1 MQIGELNMGKID
13 LQYTC
18 TVMGNL
24 SGIPIRIYKNG
35 KLAFYHSIVNLPIDP
50 ICINQDAILAIDNHI
65 GYFVNSYFSY
75 YGIVK
80 SGNQKVVIGPT
91 RQIPLSEQEL
101 KEIAFKADVPSSQI
115 DDFVVAMRSIIPMP
129 LESIMQILC
138 VLNHVLNGEKTE
150 LKDVSIFED
159 KQKEMETF
167 IEQSQVDETISSQFD
182 HPNDLHNTISIEN
195 TIQAIVSKGDVQAL
209 KDWVTNA
216 PAVRGGT
223 VAQNQLR
230 QLKNIFIVT
239 ATLVS
244 RAAISGGMDV
254 EDSMSLSD
262 MYIQKCELL
271 KDLSEIINLQYRMVV
286 DYTERVANIRK
297 GKSPTKLALDVA
309 NYVRHHLSEVIT
321 TDAIANELYLSRAY
335 LSSKFKSD
343 TGENLSDFIQKEKIA
358 EAKRLLRYT
367 DKPLISISSYLGF
380 SSQSHF
386 NRVFKSITG
395 KTPKE
400 YRLNG

>member
-1 MQIGELNMGKID
+1 MAKLD

-35 KLAFYHSIVNLPIDP
+35 KLDFYHSLIALPKDP
-50 ICINQDAILAIDNHI
+50 ICVSENDILAVADNV
-65 GYFVNSYFSY
+65 GYFVDENFSY
-75 YGIVK
+75 YGIVNSK
-80 SGNQKVVIGPT
+80 NQKIVIGPT
-91 RQIPLSEQEL
+91 RQIPLAEQEL
-101 KEIAFKADVPSSQI
+101 KELAFKADVPSSQI
-115 DDFVVAMRSIIPMP
+115 DDFVAAMKSIIPMP

-150 LKDVSIFED
+150 LKEISIFD
-159 KQKEMETF
+159 AKQQEIEND
-167 IEQSQVDETISSQFD
+167 IEQSQVDATISQNERSS
-182 HPNDLHNTISIEN
+182 DLHNTFTIEQ
-195 TIQAIVSKGDVQAL
+195 TIQSIVAKGDSDAL
-209 KDWVTNA
+209 KQWVQNA

-230 QLKNIFIVT
+230 QIKNIFIVT

-254 EDSMSLSD
+254 EDSLSLSD
-262 MYIQKCELL
+262 MYIQKCELMH
-271 KDLSEIINLQYRMVV
+271 DLSEIINLQYRMVV
-286 DYTERVANIRK
+286 DYTQRVGNIRK
-297 GKSPTKLALDVA
+297 GKSPTKLALDVT
-309 NYVRHHLSEVIT
+309 NYVRHHLSNSIT
-321 TDAIANELYLSRAY
+321 TEAIANELFLSRAY
-335 LSSKFKSD
+335 LSSKFKAD
-343 TGENLSDFIQKEKIA
+343 TGENLSDFIQKEKID

-367 DKPLISISSYLGF
+367 DKSLIAISSYLGF

-386 NRVFKSITG
+386 NRIFKSITG

>member
-1 MQIGELNMGKID
+1 MAKLD

-35 KLAFYHSIVNLPIDP
+35 KLDFYHSLIALPKDP
-50 ICINQDAILAIDNHI
+50 ICVSENDILAVADNV
-65 GYFVNSYFSY
+65 GYFVDENFSY
-75 YGIVK
+75 YGIVNSK
-80 SGNQKVVIGPT
+80 NQKIVIGPT
-91 RQIPLSEQEL
+91 RQIPLAEQEL
-101 KEIAFKADVPSSQI
+101 KELAFKADVPSSQI
-115 DDFVVAMRSIIPMP
+115 DDFVTAMKSIIPMP

-150 LKDVSIFED
+150 LKEISIFD
-159 KQKEMETF
+159 AKQQEIEND
-167 IEQSQVDETISSQFD
+167 IEQSQVDATISQNERSS
-182 HPNDLHNTISIEN
+182 DLHNTFTIEQ
-195 TIQAIVSKGDVQAL
+195 TIQSIVAKGDSDAL
-209 KDWVTNA
+209 KQLVQNA

-230 QLKNIFIVT
+230 QIKNIFIVT

-254 EDSMSLSD
+254 EDSLSPSD
-262 MYIQKCELL
+262 MYIQKCELMH
-271 KDLSEIINLQYRMVV
+271 DLSEIINLQYRMVV
-286 DYTERVANIRK
+286 DYTQRVGNIRK
-297 GKSPTKLALDVA
+297 GKSPTKLALDVT
-309 NYVRHHLSEVIT
+309 NYVRHHLSDSIT
-321 TDAIANELYLSRAY
+321 TEAIANELFLSRAY
-335 LSSKFKSD
+335 LSSKFKAD
-343 TGENLSDFIQKEKIA
+343 TGENLSDFIQKEKID

-367 DKPLISISSYLGF
+367 DKSLIAISSYLGF

-386 NRVFKSITG
+386 NRIFKSITG

>member
-1 MQIGELNMGKID
+1 MGKID

-75 YGIVK
+75 YGIVN

-101 KEIAFKADVPSSQI
+101 KEIAFKSDVPSSQI
-115 DDFVVAMRSIIPMP
+115 DAFVVAMRSIIPMP

-159 KQKEMETF
+159 KQKAFEAD
-167 IEQSQVDETISSQFD
+167 IEQSQVNETISSQFD
-182 HPNDLHNTISIEN
+182 RPSDLHNTISIEN
-195 TIQAIVSKGDVQAL
+195 TLQTIVAKGDVDAL
-209 KDWVTNA
+209 KQWVQNA
-216 PAVRGGT
+216 PAIRGGI

-230 QLKNIFIVT
+230 QIKNIFIVT

-271 KDLSEIINLQYRMVV
+271 KELSEIINLQYRMVV

-297 GKSPTKLALDVA
+297 GKSPTKLVLDVA
-309 NYVRHHLSEVIT
+309 NYVHHHLFDSIT
-321 TDAIANELYLSRAY
+321 TAEIAKELYISRAH
-335 LSSKFKSD
+335 LSSKFKAD
-343 TGENLSDFIQKEKIA
+343 TGENLSVFIQKEKID

-367 DKPLISISSYLGF
+367 TKPIITISSYLGF

-400 YRLNG
+400 YRLSD

>member
-1 MQIGELNMGKID
+1 MAKID
-13 LQYTC
+13 LKYTC

-24 SGIPIRIYKNG
+24 SGIPIRVYKKG
-35 KLAFYHSIVNLPIDP
+35 KLDFYHSIVNLPIDP
-50 ICINQDAILAIDNHI
+50 IRINQDAILSIDNHI

-75 YGIVK
+75 YGIVN
-80 SGNQKVVIGPT
+80 SGDRKVVIGPT

-101 KEIAFKADVPSSQI
+101 KEIAFKADVPPSET
-115 DDFVVAMRSIIPMP
+115 DDFVMAMRSIIPMP
-129 LESIMQILC
+129 LESIMQMLC

-159 KQKEMETF
+159 KQKEIESF
-167 IEQSQVDETISSQFD
+167 IEQSHVEKTIASPFD
-182 HPNDLHNTISIEN
+182 RPNDLHNTISVEN
-195 TIQAIVSKGDVQAL
+195 TIQTIVAKGDVDAL
-209 KDWVTNA
+209 KRWGQNA
-216 PAVRGGT
+216 PAIRGGV

-230 QLKNIFIVT
+230 QIKNIFIVT

-244 RAAISGGMDV
+244 RAAISGGMDI

-286 DYTERVANIRK
+286 DYTERVSNVRK

-309 NYVRHHLSEVIT
+309 NCVRHHLFDSVT
-321 TDAIANELYLSRAY
+321 TTEIANELYFSRAY
-335 LSSKFKSD
+335 LSSKFKAD
-343 TGENLSDFIQKEKIA
+343 TGENLSDFIRKEKIA

-367 DKPLISISSYLGF
+367 DKPIVAISSYLGF

-386 NRVFKSITG
+386 NRVFKSVTG

-400 YRLNG
+400 YRLNR

>member
-1 MQIGELNMGKID
+1 MAKLD
-13 LQYTC
+13 LKYTC

-35 KLAFYHSIVNLPIDP
+35 KLDFYHSLISLPKDP
-50 ICINQDAILAIDNHI
+50 ICINLDSILSINEHV
-65 GYFVNSYFSY
+65 GYFVDPYFAY
-75 YGIVK
+75 YGIVN

-101 KEIAFKADVPSSQI
+101 KEIAFKADVAKNEVA
-115 DDFVVAMRSIIPMP
+115 DFIIAMRSIVPMP

-150 LKDVSIFED
+150 LKDISIFEE
-159 KQKEMETF
+159 KQKALEED

-182 HPNDLHNTISIEN
+182 RPSDLHNTISVEN
-195 TIQAIVSKGDVQAL
+195 AIQSIVSKGDVDAL
-209 KDWVTNA
+209 KQWVQNA
-216 PAVRGGT
+216 PAIRGGT

-230 QLKNIFIVT
+230 QIKNIFIVT

-262 MYIQKCELL
+262 MYIQKCELMQ
-271 KDLSEIINLQYRMVV
+271 DLSEIINLQYRMVV

-297 GKSPTKLALDVA
+297 GKSPTKLALDVI

-321 TDAIANELYLSRAY
+321 TEAIADELYLSRAY
-335 LSSKFKSD
+335 LSSKFKAD
-343 TGENLSDFIQKEKIA
+343 TGENLSDFIQKEKIT

-367 DKPLISISSYLGF
+367 DKPLVAISSYLGF

-386 NRVFKSITG
+386 NRVFKSVTG

-400 YRLNG
+400 YRLE

>member
-1 MQIGELNMGKID
+1 MAKLD
-13 LQYTC
+13 LKYTC

-24 SGIPIRIYKNG
+24 SGIPIRIYKND
-35 KLAFYHSIVNLPIDP
+35 KLNFYHSLISLPKDP
-50 ICINQDAILAIDNHI
+50 ICINLDSIMSIKEHV
-65 GYFVNSYFSY
+65 GYFVDPYFAY
-75 YGIVK
+75 YGIVN

-101 KEIAFKADVPSSQI
+101 KEIAFKSDVTKNEV
-115 DDFVVAMRSIIPMP
+115 DDFIIAMRSIVPMP

-150 LKDVSIFED
+150 LKDISIFEE
-159 KQKEMETF
+159 KQKAFEAD
-167 IEQSQVDETISSQFD
+167 IEQSQVDETISSQSD
-182 HPNDLHNTISIEN
+182 RPSDLHNTISVEN
-195 TIQAIVSKGDVQAL
+195 AIQSIVSKGDVEAL
-209 KDWVTNA
+209 KQWVQNA
-216 PAVRGGT
+216 PAIRGGT

-230 QLKNIFIVT
+230 QIKNIFIVT

-297 GKSPTKLALDVA
+297 GKSPTKLALDVT
-309 NYVRHHLSEVIT
+309 NYVRHHLSDSIT
-321 TDAIANELYLSRAY
+321 TEAIADELFLSRTY
-335 LSSKFKSD
+335 LSSKFKAD
-343 TGENLSDFIQKEKIA
+343 TGENLSDFIQKEKIT

-367 DKPLISISSYLGF
+367 DKPLVAISLYLGF

-400 YRLNG
+400 YRLSD

>member
-1 MQIGELNMGKID
+1 MTKLD

-24 SGIPIRIYKNG
+24 SGIPIRIYKNK
-35 KLAFYHSIVNLPIDP
+35 KLAFYHSIVNLPVDP
-50 ICINQDAILAIDNHI
+50 ICINLDAILSVKNHI

-75 YGIVK
+75 YGIVN
-80 SGNQKVVIGPT
+80 SGSQKIVIGPT
-91 RQIPLSEQEL
+91 RQVPLSEQEL
-101 KEIAFKADVPSSQI
+101 KEIAFKADVPSSQT
-115 DDFVVAMRSIIPMP
+115 DEFVIAMQSIIPMP
-129 LESIMQILC
+129 LESVMQMLC

-159 KQKEMETF
+159 KQKKIETS
-167 IEQSQVDETISSQFD
+167 IEQSRVDETISSQLEI
-182 HPNDLHNTISIEN
+182 PSDLHNTISIEN
-195 TIQAIVSKGDVQAL
+195 TIQAIVSKGDVKAL
-209 KDWVTNA
+209 QDWVTKA

-230 QLKNIFIVT
+230 QIKNIFIVT

-244 RAAISGGMDV
+244 RAAITGGMNV
-254 EDSMSLSD
+254 EDAMSLSD
-262 MYIQKCELL
+262 LYIQKCELL

-286 DYTERVANIRK
+286 DYTEQVANIRNV
-297 GKSPTKLALDVA
+297 KSPTKLALDVA
-309 NYVRHHLSEVIT
+309 NYVRHHLSETIT
-321 TDAIANELYLSRAY
+321 TATIADKLYFSRAY
-335 LSSKFKSD
+335 LSSKFKAD
-343 TGENLSDFIQKEKIA
+343 TGENLSNFIQKEKIA

-367 DKPLISISSYLGF
+367 DKPLIAISSYLGF

>member
-1 MQIGELNMGKID
+1 MAKLD

-35 KLAFYHSIVNLPIDP
+35 KLDFYHSLIALSKDP
-50 ICINQDAILAIDNHI
+50 ICINLDSILAIKEHV
-65 GYFVNSYFSY
+65 GYFVDPYFAY
-75 YGIVK
+75 YGIVN

-91 RQIPLSEQEL
+91 RQIPLAEQEL
-101 KEIAFKADVPSSQI
+101 KELAFKADVPSSQI
-115 DDFVVAMRSIIPMP
+115 DDFVAAMKSIIPMP

-150 LKDVSIFED
+150 LKEISIFD
-159 KQKEMETF
+159 AKQQEIEND
-167 IEQSQVDETISSQFD
+167 IEQSQVDATISQNERSS
-182 HPNDLHNTISIEN
+182 DLHNTFTIEQ
-195 TIQAIVSKGDVQAL
+195 TIQSIVAKGDSDAL
-209 KDWVTNA
+209 KQWVQNA

-230 QLKNIFIVT
+230 QIKNIFIVT

-254 EDSMSLSD
+254 EDSLSLSD
-262 MYIQKCELL
+262 MYIQKCELMH
-271 KDLSEIINLQYRMVV
+271 DLSEIINLQYRMVV
-286 DYTERVANIRK
+286 DYTERVGNIRK
-297 GKSPTKLALDVA
+297 GKSPTKLVLDVT
-309 NYVRHHLSEVIT
+309 NYVRHHLSDSIT
-321 TDAIANELYLSRAY
+321 TEAIANELFLSRAY
-335 LSSKFKSD
+335 LSSKFKAD
-343 TGENLSDFIQKEKIA
+343 TGENLSDFIQKEKID

-367 DKPLISISSYLGF
+367 DKSLIAISSYLGF

-386 NRVFKSITG
+386 NRIFKSITG
-395 KTPKE
+395 KTPQE

>member
-1 MQIGELNMGKID
+1 MAKLD

-35 KLAFYHSIVNLPIDP
+35 KLDFYHSLIALPKDP
-50 ICINQDAILAIDNHI
+50 ICVSENDILAVADNV
-65 GYFVNSYFSY
+65 GYFVDENFSY
-75 YGIVK
+75 YGIVNSK
-80 SGNQKVVIGPT
+80 NQKIVMGPT
-91 RQIPLSEQEL
+91 RQVPLGEQEL
-101 KEIAFKADVPSSQI
+101 KELAFKADVPPCDV
-115 DDFVVAMRSIIPMP
+115 DDFVIGMRSIVPMP

-150 LKDVSIFED
+150 LKEISIFD
-159 KQKEMETF
+159 AKQQEIEND
-167 IEQSQVDETISSQFD
+167 IEQSQVDATISQNERPS
-182 HPNDLHNTISIEN
+182 DLHNTFTIEQ
-195 TIQAIVSKGDVQAL
+195 TIQSIVAKGDTDAL
-209 KDWVTNA
+209 KQWVQNA

-230 QLKNIFIVT
+230 QIKNIFIVT
-239 ATLVS
+239 ITLVS

-254 EDSMSLSD
+254 EDSLSLSD
-262 MYIQKCELL
+262 MYIQKCELMH
-271 KDLSEIINLQYRMVV
+271 DLSEIINLQYRMVV
-286 DYTERVANIRK
+286 DYTQRVANIRK

-309 NYVRHHLSEVIT
+309 NYVRHHMSEVIST
-321 TDAIANELYLSRAY
+321 EAIADELYLSRAY
-335 LSSKFKSD
+335 LSSKFKAD

-367 DKPLISISSYLGF
+367 DKPLIAISSYLGF

-400 YRLNG
+400 YRLNE

>member
-1 MQIGELNMGKID
+1 MTKID

-35 KLAFYHSIVNLPIDP
+35 KLDFYHSLIALPKDP
-50 ICINQDAILAIDNHI
+50 ICISENDILAVTDNV
-65 GYFVNSYFSY
+65 GYFVDGNFSY
-75 YGIVK
+75 YGIVNSK
-80 SGNQKVVIGPT
+80 NQKIVIGPT
-91 RQIPLSEQEL
+91 RQIPLAEQEL
-101 KEIAFKADVPSSQI
+101 KELAFKADVPSSQI
-115 DDFVVAMRSIIPMP
+115 DDFVVAMKSIIPMP

-150 LKDVSIFED
+150 LKEISIFD
-159 KQKEMETF
+159 TKQQEIEND
-167 IEQSQVDETISSQFD
+167 IEQSQVDATISQNERSS
-182 HPNDLHNTISIEN
+182 DLHNTFTIEQ
-195 TIQAIVSKGDVQAL
+195 TIQSIVAKGDTDAL
-209 KDWVTNA
+209 KQWVQNA

-230 QLKNIFIVT
+230 QIKNIFIVT
-239 ATLVS
+239 ITLVS

-254 EDSMSLSD
+254 EDALSLSD
-262 MYIQKCELL
+262 MYIQKCELMH
-271 KDLSEIINLQYRMVV
+271 DLSEIINLQYRMVV
-286 DYTERVANIRK
+286 DYTQCVANVRK

-309 NYVRHHLSEVIT
+309 NYVRHHLSEVIST
-321 TDAIANELYLSRAY
+321 EAIADELYLSRAY
-335 LSSKFKSD
+335 LSSKFKAD

-367 DKPLISISSYLGF
+367 DKPLIAISSYLGF

-400 YRLNG
+400 YRLNE

>member
-1 MQIGELNMGKID
+1 MEKLD
-13 LQYTC
+13 LEYTC

-35 KLAFYHSIVNLPIDP
+35 KLDFYHSLIALPKDP
-50 ICINQDAILAIDNHI
+50 ICINLDSILAIKEHV
-65 GYFVNSYFSY
+65 GYFVDPYFAY
-75 YGIVK
+75 YGIVN

-91 RQIPLSEQEL
+91 RQIPLAEQEL
-101 KEIAFKADVPSSQI
+101 KELAFKADVPSSQI
-115 DDFVVAMRSIIPMP
+115 DDFVTAMKSIIPMP

-150 LKDVSIFED
+150 LKEISIFD
-159 KQKEMETF
+159 AKQQEIEND
-167 IEQSQVDETISSQFD
+167 IEQSQVDATISQNERSS
-182 HPNDLHNTISIEN
+182 DLHNTFTIEQ
-195 TIQAIVSKGDVQAL
+195 TIQSIVAKGDSDAL
-209 KDWVTNA
+209 KQLVQNA

-230 QLKNIFIVT
+230 QIKNIFIVT

-254 EDSMSLSD
+254 EDSLSLSD
-262 MYIQKCELL
+262 MYIQKCELMH
-271 KDLSEIINLQYRMVV
+271 DLSEIINLQYRMVV
-286 DYTERVANIRK
+286 DYTQRVGNIRK
-297 GKSPTKLALDVA
+297 GKSPTKLALDVT
-309 NYVRHHLSEVIT
+309 NYVRHHLSDSIT
-321 TDAIANELYLSRAY
+321 TEAIANELFLSRAY
-335 LSSKFKSD
+335 LSSKFKAD
-343 TGENLSDFIQKEKIA
+343 TGENLSDFIQKEKID

-367 DKPLISISSYLGF
+367 DKSLIAINSYLGF

-386 NRVFKSITG
+386 NRIFKSITG

>member
-1 MQIGELNMGKID
+1 MAKID

-35 KLAFYHSIVNLPIDP
+35 KLDFYHSLITLPKDP
-50 ICINQDAILAIDNHI
+50 ICVSENDILAVADNV
-65 GYFVNSYFSY
+65 GYFVDENFSY
-75 YGIVK
+75 YGIVNSK
-80 SGNQKVVIGPT
+80 NQKIVMGPT
-91 RQIPLSEQEL
+91 RQIPLAEQEL
-101 KEIAFKADVPSSQI
+101 KELAFKADVPSSQI
-115 DDFVVAMRSIIPMP
+115 DDFVVAMKSIIPMP

-150 LKDVSIFED
+150 LKEISIFD
-159 KQKEMETF
+159 TKQQEIEND
-167 IEQSQVDETISSQFD
+167 IEQSQVDATISQNERPS
-182 HPNDLHNTISIEN
+182 DLHNTFTIEQNIQSIV
-195 TIQAIVSKGDVQAL
+195 ARGDSDAL
-209 KDWVTNA
+209 KQWVQNA

-230 QLKNIFIVT
+230 QIKNIFIVT
-239 ATLVS
+239 ITLVS

-254 EDSMSLSD
+254 EDSLSLSD
-262 MYIQKCELL
+262 MYIQKCELMH
-271 KDLSEIINLQYRMVV
+271 DLSEIINLQYRMVV
-286 DYTERVANIRK
+286 DYTQRVANVRK
-297 GKSPTKLALDVA
+297 GKFPTKLALDVA
-309 NYVRHHLSEVIT
+309 NYVRHHLSEVIST
-321 TDAIANELYLSRAY
+321 EAIADELYLSRAY
-335 LSSKFKSD
+335 LSSKFKAD

-367 DKPLISISSYLGF
+367 DKPLIAISSYLGF

-386 NRVFKSITG
+386 NRVFKSLTG

-400 YRLNG
+400 YRLE

>member
-1 MQIGELNMGKID
+1 MAKLD
-13 LQYTC
+13 LKYTC

-35 KLAFYHSIVNLPIDP
+35 KLDFYHSLITLPKDP
-50 ICINQDAILAIDNHI
+50 ICINLDSILTINEHV
-65 GYFVNSYFSY
+65 GYFVDPYFAY
-75 YGIVK
+75 YGIVN
-80 SGNQKVVIGPT
+80 SGNQKIVIGPT

-101 KEIAFKADVPSSQI
+101 KEIAFKADVPQSEVDRFI
-115 DDFVVAMRSIIPMP
+115 IAMRSIVPMP

-150 LKDVSIFED
+150 LKAISIFEE
-159 KQKEMETF
+159 KQKAFEAD

-182 HPNDLHNTISIEN
+182 RPSDLHNTISVEN
-195 TIQAIVSKGDVQAL
+195 TIQSIVSKGDVDAL
-209 KDWVTNA
+209 KQWVQNA
-216 PAVRGGT
+216 PAIRGGT

-230 QLKNIFIVT
+230 QIKNIFIVT

-335 LSSKFKSD
+335 LSSKFKTD

-386 NRVFKSITG
+386 NRVFKSVTG

-400 YRLNG
+400 YRLE

>member
-1 MQIGELNMGKID
+1 MAKLD

-35 KLAFYHSIVNLPIDP
+35 KLDFYHSLIALPKDP
-50 ICINQDAILAIDNHI
+50 ICVSENDILAVADNV
-65 GYFVNSYFSY
+65 GYFVDENFSY
-75 YGIVK
+75 YGIVNSK
-80 SGNQKVVIGPT
+80 NQKIVIGPT
-91 RQIPLSEQEL
+91 RQIPLAEQEL
-101 KEIAFKADVPSSQI
+101 KELAFKADVPSSQI
-115 DDFVVAMRSIIPMP
+115 DDFVAAMKSIIPMP

-150 LKDVSIFED
+150 LKEISIFD
-159 KQKEMETF
+159 AKQQEIEND
-167 IEQSQVDETISSQFD
+167 IEQSQVDATISQNERSS
-182 HPNDLHNTISIEN
+182 DLHNTFTIEQ
-195 TIQAIVSKGDVQAL
+195 TIQSIVAKGDSDAL
-209 KDWVTNA
+209 KQWVQNA

-230 QLKNIFIVT
+230 QIKNIFIVT

-254 EDSMSLSD
+254 EDSLSLSD
-262 MYIQKCELL
+262 MYIQKCELMH
-271 KDLSEIINLQYRMVV
+271 DLSEIINLQYRMVV
-286 DYTERVANIRK
+286 DYTQRVGNIRK
-297 GKSPTKLALDVA
+297 GKSPTKLALDVT
-309 NYVRHHLSEVIT
+309 NYVRHHLSDSIT
-321 TDAIANELYLSRAY
+321 TEAIANELFLSRAY
-335 LSSKFKSD
+335 LSSKFKAD
-343 TGENLSDFIQKEKIA
+343 TGENLSDFIQKEKID

-367 DKPLISISSYLGF
+367 DKSLIAISSYLGF

-386 NRVFKSITG
+386 NRIFKSITG

>member
-1 MQIGELNMGKID
+1 MGKID

-75 YGIVK
+75 YGIVN

>member
-1 MQIGELNMGKID
+1 MAKLD

-35 KLAFYHSIVNLPIDP
+35 KLDFYHSLIALPKDP
-50 ICINQDAILAIDNHI
+50 ICVSENDILAVADNV
-65 GYFVNSYFSY
+65 GYFVDENFSY
-75 YGIVK
+75 YGIVNSK
-80 SGNQKVVIGPT
+80 NQKIVIGPT
-91 RQIPLSEQEL
+91 RQIPLAEQEL
-101 KEIAFKADVPSSQI
+101 KELAFKADVPSSQI
-115 DDFVVAMRSIIPMP
+115 DDFVAAMKSIIPMP

-150 LKDVSIFED
+150 LKDISIFDE
-159 KQKEMETF
+159 KQKAFEAD

-182 HPNDLHNTISIEN
+182 RPSDLHNTISVEN
-195 TIQAIVSKGDVQAL
+195 TIQSIVSKGDVDAL
-209 KDWVTNA
+209 KQWVQNA
-216 PAVRGGT
+216 PAIRSGT

-230 QLKNIFIVT
+230 QIKNIFIVT

-244 RAAISGGMDV
+244 RAAISGGMNV
-254 EDSMSLSD
+254 EDAMSLSD
-262 MYIQKCELL
+262 MYIQKCELMH
-271 KDLSEIINLQYRMVV
+271 DLSEIINLQYRMVV
-286 DYTERVANIRK
+286 DYTQRVGNIRK
-297 GKSPTKLALDVA
+297 GKSPTKLALDVT
-309 NYVRHHLSEVIT
+309 NYVRHHLSDSIT
-321 TDAIANELYLSRAY
+321 TEAIANELFLSRAY
-335 LSSKFKSD
+335 LSSKFKAD
-343 TGENLSDFIQKEKIA
+343 TGENLSDFIQKEKID

-367 DKPLISISSYLGF
+367 DKSLIAISSYLGF

-386 NRVFKSITG
+386 NRIFKSITG

>member
-1 MQIGELNMGKID
+1 MAKLD

-35 KLAFYHSIVNLPIDP
+35 KLDFYHSLIALPKDP
-50 ICINQDAILAIDNHI
+50 ICINLDSILAIKEHV
-65 GYFVNSYFSY
+65 GYFVDPYFAY
-75 YGIVK
+75 YGIVN

-91 RQIPLSEQEL
+91 RQIPLAEQEL
-101 KEIAFKADVPSSQI
+101 KELAFKADVPSSQI
-115 DDFVVAMRSIIPMP
+115 DDFVAAMKSIIPMP

-150 LKDVSIFED
+150 LKDISIFDE
-159 KQKEMETF
+159 KQKAFEAD

-182 HPNDLHNTISIEN
+182 RPSDLHNTISVEN
-195 TIQAIVSKGDVQAL
+195 TIQSIVSKGDVDAL
-209 KDWVTNA
+209 KQWVQNA
-216 PAVRGGT
+216 PAIRSGT

-230 QLKNIFIVT
+230 QIKNIFIVT

-244 RAAISGGMDV
+244 RAAISGGMNV
-254 EDSMSLSD
+254 EDAMSLSD
-262 MYIQKCELL
+262 MYIQKCELMH
-271 KDLSEIINLQYRMVV
+271 DLSEIINLQYRMVV
-286 DYTERVANIRK
+286 DYTQRVGNIRK
-297 GKSPTKLALDVA
+297 GKSPTKLVLDVT
-309 NYVRHHLSEVIT
+309 NYVRHHLSDSIT
-321 TDAIANELYLSRAY
+321 TEAIANELFLSRAY
-335 LSSKFKSD
+335 LSSKFKAD
-343 TGENLSDFIQKEKIA
+343 TGENLSDFIQKEKID

-367 DKPLISISSYLGF
+367 DKSPIAISSYLGF

-386 NRVFKSITG
+386 NRIFKSITG
-395 KTPKE
+395 KTPQE

>member
-1 MQIGELNMGKID
+1 MGKID

-24 SGIPIRIYKNG
+24 SGIPIRIYKNRE
-35 KLAFYHSIVNLPIDP
+35 LAFYHSIVNLPIDP

-75 YGIVK
+75 YGIVN

-91 RQIPLSEQEL
+91 RQIPLSEREL
-101 KEIAFKADVPSSQI
+101 KEIAFKADLPSSQI

-138 VLNHVLNGEKTE
+138 VLNHVLNGEKAE

-159 KQKEMETF
+159 KQKEMESF

-195 TIQAIVSKGDVQAL
+195 TIQAIVSRGDVQAL

-254 EDSMSLSD
+254 DDSMSLSD

-297 GKSPTKLALDVA
+297 GKSPTKLVIDVA
-309 NYVRHHLSEVIT
+309 NYVRHHLSEVIS
-321 TDAIANELYLSRAY
+321 TDAIANELYLSRTY
-335 LSSKFKSD
+335 LSSKFKTD
-343 TGENLSDFIQKEKIA
+343 TGENLSDFIRKEKIA

-367 DKPLISISSYLGF
+367 EKPLISISSYLGF